1 MRTLL
6 LAGGLLVLSG
16 CSLLMPTP
24 DPNRAWVDL
33 DTQPDADLAAV
44 EVDDKSWDRT
54 RYFEVDPGTRELT
67 VRYQFT
73 VDPTNIGPVTARSGA
88 IASSTSSSRTS
99 APASATAWRPGTSAS
114 VPGRS
119 STTRTTGNWRAAAR
133 GAARRS
139 ERRKA
144 RALC

>member
-54 RYFEVDPGTRELT
+54 RYFEVDPGTRE
-67 VRYQFT
+67 
-73 VDPTNIGPVTARSGA
+73 IG
-88 IASSTSSSRTS
+88 
-99 APASATAWRPGTSAS
+99 
-114 VPGRS
+114 
-119 STTRTTGNWRAAAR
+119 RAHV
-133 GAARRS
+133 
-139 ERRKA
+139 
-144 RALC
+144 